1 MDKLTTTEKVDQN
14 VSSDGGL
21 AMDFR
26 QLAETVPHYIWSARA
41 DGISD
46 YYNARFLEFL
56 GKSLGEMQG
65 WTWAEMLHPDDRRRS
80 IDSWTKAFTSG
91 SDYFEEYRIRR
102 ASDGRYIWHEGR
114 ATPLR
119 DEEGNII
126 RWFGTCTEVE
136 AHKLAEA
143 KQELLVESISQLLTS
158 QDPQQ
163 VIESLCSRVMEFLDC
178 QVFFNFLVDD
188 AHCRLRLNACA
199 GIPKEDEEKI
209 RWLDYGV
216 AVCGCSARDAC
227 RIVAEDIQSTPD
239 PRTALIK
246 SYGIRAYA
254 CHPLVA
260 KERVLG
266 TLSCVFRRKW
276 ASGSDLNWATDS
288 GAMWA
293 TCRSEAT
300 LESFCKSTVSFG
312 QG

>member
-1 MDKLTTTEKVDQN
+1 MDKLTTAEEVDQN
-14 VSSDGGL
+14 VSRDGGL
-21 AMDFR
+21 AMNFR

-91 SDYFEEYRIRR
+91 SDYYEEYRIRR

-119 DEEGNII
+119 DEDGNII

-163 VIESLCSRVMEFLDC
+163 VIESLLQNPVY
-178 QVFFNFLVDD
+178 
-188 AHCRLRLNACA
+188 
-199 GIPKEDEEKI
+199 P
-209 RWLDYGV
+209 
-216 AVCGCSARDAC
+216 
-227 RIVAEDIQSTPD
+227 
-239 PRTALIK
+239 
-246 SYGIRAYA
+246 
-254 CHPLVA
+254 
-260 KERVLG
+260 
-266 TLSCVFRRKW
+266 
-276 ASGSDLNWATDS
+276 
-288 GAMWA
+288 
-293 TCRSEAT
+293 
-300 LESFCKSTVSFG
+300 G
-312 QG
+312 Q